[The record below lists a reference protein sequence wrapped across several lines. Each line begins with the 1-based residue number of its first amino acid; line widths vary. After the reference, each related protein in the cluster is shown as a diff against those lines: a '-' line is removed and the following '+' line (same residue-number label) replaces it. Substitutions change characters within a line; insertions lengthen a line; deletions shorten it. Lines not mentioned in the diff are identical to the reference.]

1 MDIISLCDSCRDAA
15 FSLANSDT
23 SIRNKILTTAA
34 DMLVAASDAILAENA
49 KDIENAQKNGMK
61 ESFIDRLSLSAK
73 RIVDMAD
80 GMQHVASL
88 PDPLGGGNVWTRPN
102 GLEIKCIHVPLGVIG
117 IIYEA
122 RPNVTSDAAALCIKS
137 GNGVVLRGGSDA
149 INSNTAI
156 AHIIKGALE
165 KCGILPDAVQLV
177 TDTSRE
183 SATALMKA
191 KGHIDLLIPRGGKGL
206 IRSVTENAE
215 VPTIETGAG
224 NCHIYVE
231 SSADLDMALR
241 VLVNAKTSR
250 PAVCNAAEHLL
261 VDKAVAE
268 KFLPMVKDALSGVV
282 LRGDEETRKYI
293 DIAPATDDDFDTEY
307 DDLILSIKVV
317 ADTDQAIAHI
327 NRHSTH
333 HSEAILTN
341 DIAKAK
347 LFTAS
352 IDSAAVY
359 VNASTRFTDGG
370 EFGFGA
376 EIGISTQKLHAR
388 GPMGLTELTTIK
400 YIIYGDGQIR

>member
-15 FSLANSDT
+15 FALANSDT
-23 SIRNKILTTAA
+23 ALRNRILTTAA
-34 DMLVAASDAILAENA
+34 DMLVAESDAILAENA
-49 KDIENAQKNGMK
+49 KDLENARKSGMK

-73 RIVDMAD
+73 RIADMAD
-80 GMQHVASL
+80 GMRHVASL

-156 AHIIKGALE
+156 ADIIKKSLE
-165 KCGILPDAVQLV
+165 KCGISTDAVQLV

-231 SSADLDMALR
+231 STADLDMALR
-241 VLVNAKTSR
+241 VLINAKTSR

-261 VDKAVAE
+261 VDRAVAG
-268 KFLPMVKDALSGVV
+268 KFLPMVKDALSGVA

-293 DIAPATDDDFDTEY
+293 DIAPATDEDFDTEY

-317 ADTDQAIAHI
+317 NDTDQAIAHI

-333 HSEAILTN
+333 HSEAILTD

-352 IDSAAVY
+352 VDSAAVY

-388 GPMGLTELTTIK
+388 GPMGLAELTTIK
-400 YIIYGDGQIR
+400 YIINGDGQIR

>member
-73 RIVDMAD
+73 RIADMSD

-156 AHIIKGALE
+156 AHIIKEALE

-317 ADTDQAIAHI
+317 ADTDQAITHI

>member
-1 MDIISLCDSCRDAA
+1 MR
-15 FSLANSDT
+15 
-23 SIRNKILTTAA
+23 
-34 DMLVAASDAILAENA
+34 
-49 KDIENAQKNGMK
+49 
-61 ESFIDRLSLSAK
+61 
-73 RIVDMAD
+73 
-80 GMQHVASL
+80 HVASL
-88 PDPLGGGNVWTRPN
+88 PDPLGGGSVWTRPN
-102 GLEIKCIHVPLGVIG
+102 GLEIKRIHVPLGVIG

-156 AHIIKGALE
+156 ADIIKKSLE
-165 KCGILPDAVQLV
+165 KCGISTDAVQLV
-177 TDTSRE
+177 TDISRR
-183 SATALMKA
+183 SATTLMKA

-231 SSADLDMALR
+231 STADLDMALR
-241 VLVNAKTSR
+241 VLINAKTSR

-261 VDKAVAE
+261 VDRAVAGE
-268 KFLPMVKDALSGVV
+268 FLPMVKDALSEVD

-293 DIAPATDDDFDTEY
+293 DIAPATDEDFDTEY

-317 ADTDQAIAHI
+317 NDTDQAIAHI

-333 HSEAILTN
+333 HSEAILTD

-352 IDSAAVY
+352 VDSAAVY

-388 GPMGLTELTTIK
+388 GPMGLAELTTIK
-400 YIIYGDGQIR
+400 YIINGDGQIR

>member
-15 FSLANSDT
+15 FALANSDT
-23 SIRNKILTTAA
+23 ALRNRILTTAA
-34 DMLVAASDAILAENA
+34 DMLVAESDALLAENA
-49 KDIENAQKNGMK
+49 KDLENARKNGMK

-73 RIVDMAD
+73 RIADMAD
-80 GMQHVASL
+80 GTRHVASL
-88 PDPLGGGNVWTRPN
+88 PDPLGGGSVWTRPN

-156 AHIIKGALE
+156 ADIIKKSLE
-165 KCGILPDAVQLV
+165 KCGISTDAVQLV
-177 TDTSRE
+177 TDTSRM
-183 SATALMKA
+183 SATTLMKA

-231 SSADLDMALR
+231 STADLDMALR
-241 VLVNAKTSR
+241 VLINAKTSR

-261 VDKAVAE
+261 VDRAVAGE
-268 KFLPMVKDALSGVV
+268 FLPMVKDALSEVD

-293 DIAPATDDDFDTEY
+293 DIAPATDEDFDTEY

-317 ADTDQAIAHI
+317 NDTDQAIAHI

-333 HSEAILTN
+333 HSEAILTD

-352 IDSAAVY
+352 VDSAAVY

-388 GPMGLTELTTIK
+388 GPMGLAELTTIK
-400 YIIYGDGQIR
+400 YIINGDGQIR

>member
-1 MDIISLCDSCRDAA
+1 
-15 FSLANSDT
+15 
-23 SIRNKILTTAA
+23 
-34 DMLVAASDAILAENA
+34 
-49 KDIENAQKNGMK
+49 
-61 ESFIDRLSLSAK
+61 
-73 RIVDMAD
+73 
-80 GMQHVASL
+80 
-88 PDPLGGGNVWTRPN
+88 
-102 GLEIKCIHVPLGVIG
+102 
-117 IIYEA
+117 
-122 RPNVTSDAAALCIKS
+122 
-137 GNGVVLRGGSDA
+137 
-149 INSNTAI
+149 
-156 AHIIKGALE
+156 
-165 KCGILPDAVQLV
+165 
-177 TDTSRE
+177 
-183 SATALMKA
+183 MKA

-231 SSADLDMALR
+231 STADLDMALR
-241 VLVNAKTSR
+241 VLINAKTSR

-261 VDKAVAE
+261 VDRAVARE
-268 KFLPMVKDALSGVV
+268 FLPMVKDALSEVD

-293 DIAPATDDDFDTEY
+293 DIAPATDEDFDTEY

-317 ADTDQAIAHI
+317 NDTDQAIAHI

-333 HSEAILTN
+333 HSEAILTD

-352 IDSAAVY
+352 VDSAAVY

-388 GPMGLTELTTIK
+388 GPMGLAELTTIK
-400 YIIYGDGQIR
+400 YIINGDGQIR

>member
-15 FSLANSDT
+15 FALANSDT
-23 SIRNKILTTAA
+23 ALRNRILTTAA
-34 DMLVAASDAILAENA
+34 DMLVAESDAILAENA
-49 KDIENAQKNGMK
+49 KDLENARKNGMK

-73 RIVDMAD
+73 RIADMAD
-80 GMQHVASL
+80 GMRHVASL

-156 AHIIKGALE
+156 ADIIKKSFE
-165 KCGILPDAVQLV
+165 KCGISTDAVQLV

-191 KGHIDLLIPRGGKGL
+191 KGHVDLLIPRGGKGL
-206 IRSVTENAE
+206 IHSVTENAE

-231 SSADLDMALR
+231 STADLDMALR
-241 VLVNAKTSR
+241 VLINAKTSR

-261 VDKAVAE
+261 VDRAVAGR
-268 KFLPMVKDALSGVV
+268 FLPMVKDALSGVA

-293 DIAPATDDDFDTEY
+293 DIAPATDEDFDTEY

-317 ADTDQAIAHI
+317 NDTDQAIAHI

-333 HSEAILTN
+333 HSEAILTD

-352 IDSAAVY
+352 VDSAAVY

-388 GPMGLTELTTIK
+388 GPMGLAELTTIK
-400 YIIYGDGQIR
+400 YIINGDGQIR

>member
-1 MDIISLCDSCRDAA
+1 MDVISLCDSCRDAA
-15 FSLANSDT
+15 FALANSDT
-23 SIRNKILTTAA
+23 ALRNRILTTAA
-34 DMLVAASDAILAENA
+34 DMLVAESDALLAENA
-49 KDIENAQKNGMK
+49 KDLENARKNGMK

-73 RIVDMAD
+73 RIADMAD
-80 GMQHVASL
+80 GMRHVASL
-88 PDPLGGGNVWTRPN
+88 PDPLGGGSVWTRPN

-156 AHIIKGALE
+156 ADIIKKSLE
-165 KCGILPDAVQLV
+165 KCGISTDAVQLV
-177 TDTSRE
+177 TDTSRR
-183 SATALMKA
+183 SATTLMKA

-231 SSADLDMALR
+231 STADLDMALR
-241 VLVNAKTSR
+241 VLINAKTSR

-261 VDKAVAE
+261 VDRAVAGE
-268 KFLPMVKDALSGVV
+268 FLPMVKDAFSEVD

-293 DIAPATDDDFDTEY
+293 DIAPATDEDFDTEY

-317 ADTDQAIAHI
+317 NDTDQAIAHI

-333 HSEAILTN
+333 HSEAILTD

-352 IDSAAVY
+352 VDSAAVY

-388 GPMGLTELTTIK
+388 GPMGLAELTTIK
-400 YIIYGDGQIR
+400 YIINGDGQIR

>member
-73 RIVDMAD
+73 RIADMAD

-156 AHIIKGALE
+156 AHIIKEALE

>member
-1 MDIISLCDSCRDAA
+1 MDVISLCDSCRDAA
-15 FSLANSDT
+15 FALANSDT
-23 SIRNKILTTAA
+23 ALRNRILTTAA
-34 DMLVAASDAILAENA
+34 DMLVAESDALLAENA
-49 KDIENAQKNGMK
+49 KDLENARKNGMK

-73 RIVDMAD
+73 RIADMAD
-80 GMQHVASL
+80 GMRHVASL
-88 PDPLGGGNVWTRPN
+88 PDPLGGGSVWTRPN
-102 GLEIKCIHVPLGVIG
+102 GLEIKRIHVPLGVIG

-122 RPNVTSDAAALCIKS
+122 RPNVTSDSAALCIKS

-156 AHIIKGALE
+156 ADIIKKSLE
-165 KCGILPDAVQLV
+165 KCGISTDAVQLV
-177 TDTSRE
+177 TDISRR
-183 SATALMKA
+183 SATTLMKA

-231 SSADLDMALR
+231 STADLDMALR
-241 VLVNAKTSR
+241 VLINAKTSR

-261 VDKAVAE
+261 VDRAVAGE
-268 KFLPMVKDALSGVV
+268 FLPMVKDALSEVD

-293 DIAPATDDDFDTEY
+293 DIAPATDEDFDTEY

-317 ADTDQAIAHI
+317 NDTDQAIAHI

-333 HSEAILTN
+333 HSEAILTD

-352 IDSAAVY
+352 VDSAAVY

-388 GPMGLTELTTIK
+388 GPMGLAELTTIK
-400 YIIYGDGQIR
+400 YIINGDGQIR

>member
-1 MDIISLCDSCRDAA
+1 MDVISLCDSCRDAA
-15 FSLANSDT
+15 FALANSDT
-23 SIRNKILTTAA
+23 ALRNRILTTAA
-34 DMLVAASDAILAENA
+34 DMLVAESDALLAENA
-49 KDIENAQKNGMK
+49 KDLENARKSGMK

-73 RIVDMAD
+73 RIADMAD
-80 GMQHVASL
+80 GMRHVASL
-88 PDPLGGGNVWTRPN
+88 PDPLGGGSVWTRPN
-102 GLEIKCIHVPLGVIG
+102 GLKIKCIHVPLGVIG

-156 AHIIKGALE
+156 ADIIKKSLE
-165 KCGILPDAVQLV
+165 KCGISTDAVQLV
-177 TDTSRE
+177 TDTSRM
-183 SATALMKA
+183 SATTLMKA

-231 SSADLDMALR
+231 STADLDMALR
-241 VLVNAKTSR
+241 VLINAKTSR

-261 VDKAVAE
+261 VDRAVAGE
-268 KFLPMVKDALSGVV
+268 FLPMVKDALSEVD
-282 LRGDEETRKYI
+282 LRCDEETRKYI
-293 DIAPATDDDFDTEY
+293 DIAPATDEDFDTEY

-317 ADTDQAIAHI
+317 NDTDQAIAHI

-333 HSEAILTN
+333 HSEAILTD

-352 IDSAAVY
+352 VDSAAVY

-388 GPMGLTELTTIK
+388 GPMGLAELTTIK
-400 YIIYGDGQIR
+400 YIINGDGQIR

>member
-1 MDIISLCDSCRDAA
+1 MDVISLCDSCRDAA
-15 FSLANSDT
+15 FALANSDT
-23 SIRNKILTTAA
+23 ALRNRILTTAA
-34 DMLVAASDAILAENA
+34 DMLVAESDALLAENA
-49 KDIENAQKNGMK
+49 KDLENARKSGMK

-73 RIVDMAD
+73 RIADMAD
-80 GMQHVASL
+80 GMRHVASL
-88 PDPLGGGNVWTRPN
+88 PDPLGSGSVWTRPN

-156 AHIIKGALE
+156 ADIIKKSLE
-165 KCGILPDAVQLV
+165 KCGISTDAVQLV
-177 TDTSRE
+177 TDTSRM
-183 SATALMKA
+183 SATTLMKA

-231 SSADLDMALR
+231 STADLDMALR
-241 VLVNAKTSR
+241 VLINAKTSR

-261 VDKAVAE
+261 VDRAVAGE
-268 KFLPMVKDALSGVV
+268 FLPMVKDALSEVD

-293 DIAPATDDDFDTEY
+293 DIAPATDEDFDTEY

-317 ADTDQAIAHI
+317 NDTDQAIAHI

-333 HSEAILTN
+333 HSEAILTD

-352 IDSAAVY
+352 VDSAAVY

-388 GPMGLTELTTIK
+388 GPMGLAELTTIK
-400 YIIYGDGQIR
+400 YIINGDGQIR

>member
-1 MDIISLCDSCRDAA
+1 MDVISLCDSCRDAA
-15 FSLANSDT
+15 FALANSDT
-23 SIRNKILTTAA
+23 ALRNRILTTAA
-34 DMLVAASDAILAENA
+34 DMLVAESDALLAENA
-49 KDIENAQKNGMK
+49 KDLENARKNGMK

-73 RIVDMAD
+73 RIADMAD
-80 GMQHVASL
+80 GMRHVASL
-88 PDPLGGGNVWTRPN
+88 PDPLGGGSVWTRPN
-102 GLEIKCIHVPLGVIG
+102 GLEIKRIHVPLGVIG

-156 AHIIKGALE
+156 ADIIKKSLE
-165 KCGILPDAVQLV
+165 KCGISTDAVQLV
-177 TDTSRE
+177 TDISRR
-183 SATALMKA
+183 SATTLMKA

-231 SSADLDMALR
+231 STADLDMALR
-241 VLVNAKTSR
+241 VLINAKTSR

-261 VDKAVAE
+261 VDRAVAGE
-268 KFLPMVKDALSGVV
+268 FLPMVKDALSEVD

-293 DIAPATDDDFDTEY
+293 DIAPATDEDFDTEY

-317 ADTDQAIAHI
+317 NDTDQAIAHI

-333 HSEAILTN
+333 HSEAILTD

-352 IDSAAVY
+352 VDSAAVY

-388 GPMGLTELTTIK
+388 GPMGLAELTTIK
-400 YIIYGDGQIR
+400 YIINGDGQIR

>member
-15 FSLANSDT
+15 FALANSDT
-23 SIRNKILTTAA
+23 ALRNRILTTAA
-34 DMLVAASDAILAENA
+34 DMLVAESDALLAENA
-49 KDIENAQKNGMK
+49 KDLENARKSGMK

-73 RIVDMAD
+73 RIADMAD
-80 GMQHVASL
+80 GMRHVASL
-88 PDPLGGGNVWTRPN
+88 PDPLGGGSVWTRPY
-102 GLEIKCIHVPLGVIG
+102 GLEIKCIHVPLGVFG

-156 AHIIKGALE
+156 ADIIKKSLE
-165 KCGILPDAVQLV
+165 KCGISTDAVQLV
-177 TDTSRE
+177 TDTSRM
-183 SATALMKA
+183 SATTLMKA

-206 IRSVTENAE
+206 IHSVTENAE

-231 SSADLDMALR
+231 STADLDMALR
-241 VLVNAKTSR
+241 VLINAKTSR

-261 VDKAVAE
+261 VDRAVAGE
-268 KFLPMVKDALSGVV
+268 FLPMVKDALSEVD

-293 DIAPATDDDFDTEY
+293 DIAPATDEDFDTEY

-317 ADTDQAIAHI
+317 NDTDQAIAHI

-333 HSEAILTN
+333 HSEAILTD

-352 IDSAAVY
+352 VDSAAVY

-388 GPMGLTELTTIK
+388 GPMGLAELTTIK
-400 YIIYGDGQIR
+400 YIINGDGQIR

>member
-1 MDIISLCDSCRDAA
+1 MDVISLCDSCRDAA
-15 FSLANSDT
+15 FALANSDT
-23 SIRNKILTTAA
+23 ALRNRILTTAA
-34 DMLVAASDAILAENA
+34 DMLVAESDALLAENA
-49 KDIENAQKNGMK
+49 KDLENARKSGMK

-73 RIVDMAD
+73 RIADMAD
-80 GMQHVASL
+80 GMRHVASL
-88 PDPLGGGNVWTRPN
+88 PDPLGGGSVWTRPN
-102 GLEIKCIHVPLGVIG
+102 GLEITCIHVPLGVIG

-156 AHIIKGALE
+156 ADIIKKSLE
-165 KCGILPDAVQLV
+165 KCGISTDAVQLV
-177 TDTSRE
+177 TDTSRM
-183 SATALMKA
+183 SATTLMKA

-231 SSADLDMALR
+231 STADLDMALR
-241 VLVNAKTSR
+241 VLINAKTSR

-261 VDKAVAE
+261 VDRAVARE
-268 KFLPMVKDALSGVV
+268 FLPMVKDALSEVD

-293 DIAPATDDDFDTEY
+293 DIAPATDEDFDTEY

-317 ADTDQAIAHI
+317 NDTDQAIAHI

-333 HSEAILTN
+333 HSEAILTD

-352 IDSAAVY
+352 VDSAAVY

-388 GPMGLTELTTIK
+388 GPMGLAELTTIK
-400 YIIYGDGQIR
+400 YIINGDGQIR

>member
-15 FSLANSDT
+15 FALANSDT
-23 SIRNKILTTAA
+23 ALRNRILTTAA
-34 DMLVAASDAILAENA
+34 DMLVAESDAILAENA
-49 KDIENAQKNGMK
+49 KDLENARKNGMK

-73 RIVDMAD
+73 RIADMAD
-80 GMQHVASL
+80 GMRHVASL

-156 AHIIKGALE
+156 ADIIKKSLE
-165 KCGILPDAVQLV
+165 KCGISTDAVQLV

-231 SSADLDMALR
+231 STADLDMALR
-241 VLVNAKTSR
+241 VLINAKTSR
-250 PAVCNAAEHLL
+250 PAVCNAVEHLL
-261 VDKAVAE
+261 VDRAVAGR
-268 KFLPMVKDALSGVV
+268 FLPMVKDALSGVT

-293 DIAPATDDDFDTEY
+293 DIAPATDEDFDTEY

-317 ADTDQAIAHI
+317 NDTDQAIAHI
-327 NRHSTH
+327 NHHSTH
-333 HSEAILTN
+333 HSEAILTD

-352 IDSAAVY
+352 VDSAAVY

-388 GPMGLTELTTIK
+388 GPMGLAELTTIK
-400 YIIYGDGQIR
+400 YIINGDGQIR

>member
-1 MDIISLCDSCRDAA
+1 MDVISLCDSCRDAA
-15 FSLANSDT
+15 FALANSDT
-23 SIRNKILTTAA
+23 ALRNRILTTAA
-34 DMLVAASDAILAENA
+34 DMLVAESDALLAENA
-49 KDIENAQKNGMK
+49 KDLENARKSGMK

-73 RIVDMAD
+73 RIADMAD
-80 GMQHVASL
+80 GMRHVASL
-88 PDPLGGGNVWTRPN
+88 PDPLGGGSVWTRPN

-156 AHIIKGALE
+156 ADIIKKSLE
-165 KCGILPDAVQLV
+165 KCGISTDAVQLV
-177 TDTSRE
+177 TDTSRM
-183 SATALMKA
+183 SATTLMKA

-231 SSADLDMALR
+231 STADLDMALR
-241 VLVNAKTSR
+241 VLINAKTSR

-261 VDKAVAE
+261 VDRAVARE
-268 KFLPMVKDALSGVV
+268 

-293 DIAPATDDDFDTEY
+293 DIAPATDEDFDTEY

-317 ADTDQAIAHI
+317 NDTDQAIAHI

-333 HSEAILTN
+333 HSEAILTD

-352 IDSAAVY
+352 VDSAAVY

-388 GPMGLTELTTIK
+388 GPMGLAELTTIK
-400 YIIYGDGQIR
+400 YIINGDGQIR

>member
-15 FSLANSDT
+15 FALANSDT
-23 SIRNKILTTAA
+23 AQRNRILTTAA
-34 DMLVAASDAILAENA
+34 DMLVAESDAILVENA
-49 KDIENAQKNGMK
+49 KDLENARKNGMK
-61 ESFIDRLSLSAK
+61 ESFIDRLLLSAK
-73 RIVDMAD
+73 RIADMAD
-80 GMQHVASL
+80 GMRHVASL

-156 AHIIKGALE
+156 ADIIKKSLE
-165 KCGILPDAVQLV
+165 KCGISTDAVQLV

-231 SSADLDMALR
+231 STADLDMALR
-241 VLVNAKTSR
+241 VLINAKTSR

-261 VDKAVAE
+261 VDRAVAG
-268 KFLPMVKDALSGVV
+268 KFLPMVKDALSGVA

-293 DIAPATDDDFDTEY
+293 DIAPATDEDFDTEY

-317 ADTDQAIAHI
+317 NDTDQAIAHI
-327 NRHSTH
+327 NRHSTR
-333 HSEAILTN
+333 HSEAILTD

-347 LFTAS
+347 LFTTS
-352 IDSAAVY
+352 VDSAAVY

-388 GPMGLTELTTIK
+388 GPMGLAELTTIK
-400 YIIYGDGQIR
+400 YIINGNGQIR

>member
-15 FSLANSDT
+15 FALANSDT
-23 SIRNKILTTAA
+23 ALRNRILTTAA
-34 DMLVAASDAILAENA
+34 DMLVAESDALLAENA
-49 KDIENAQKNGMK
+49 KDLENARKNGMK

-73 RIVDMAD
+73 RIADMAD
-80 GMQHVASL
+80 GMRHVASL
-88 PDPLGGGNVWTRPN
+88 PDPLGGGSVWTRPN
-102 GLEIKCIHVPLGVIG
+102 GLEIKRIHVPLGVIG

-156 AHIIKGALE
+156 ADIIKKSLE
-165 KCGILPDAVQLV
+165 KCGISTDAVQLV
-177 TDTSRE
+177 TDTSRR
-183 SATALMKA
+183 SATTLMKA
-191 KGHIDLLIPRGGKGL
+191 KSHIDLLIPRGGKGL

-231 SSADLDMALR
+231 STADLDMALR
-241 VLVNAKTSR
+241 VLINAKTSR

-261 VDKAVAE
+261 VDRAVAG
-268 KFLPMVKDALSGVV
+268 KFLPMVKNALSEVD

-293 DIAPATDDDFDTEY
+293 DIAPATDEDFDTEY

-317 ADTDQAIAHI
+317 NDTDQAIAHI

-333 HSEAILTN
+333 HSEAILTD

-352 IDSAAVY
+352 VDSAAVY

-388 GPMGLTELTTIK
+388 GPMGLAELTTIK
-400 YIIYGDGQIR
+400 YIINGDGQIR